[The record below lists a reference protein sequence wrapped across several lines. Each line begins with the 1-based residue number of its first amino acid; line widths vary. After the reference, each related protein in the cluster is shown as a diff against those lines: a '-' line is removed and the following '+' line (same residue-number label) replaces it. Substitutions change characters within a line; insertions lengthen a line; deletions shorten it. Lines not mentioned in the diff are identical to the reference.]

1 MPLDWDAVLVS
12 VVLSL
17 CVMPVVVYTVVTGV
31 VAVPTPVVGALAM
44 VPGFLLGGTA
54 LWVTARG

>member
-1 MPLDWDAVLVS
+1 VLLS
-12 VVLSL
+12 VVVSL
-17 CVMPVVVYTVVTGV
+17 CVLPVVVYAALSGVVT
-31 VAVPTPVVGALAM
+31 VPTTVVGALAM